1 MQASELPEY
10 RRIRA
15 EDRWKEATAFRDA
28 ERLRL
33 RAAGRT
39 RQQACDESWLLMLK
53 KFPPV
58 AKGSVRAAGRVE
70 PARLGL
76 PWQDR
81 SGLGWYAWLGGDS
94 GPRQL
99 LKLGDTEEKARV
111 VWWVLKNSLKAGQS
125 MLKSPESTQRT
136 VQELV
141 EVSPERV
148 EKRLR
153 ELGWSVERPTA

>member
-15 EDRWKEATAFRDA
+15 EGRWKEATAFRDA

-33 RAAGRT
+33 REAGRT

-81 SGLGWYAWLGGDS
+81 SGRSGFGRGARSHASGGRPAPS
-94 GPRQL
+94 YGQ
-99 LKLGDTEEKARV
+99 ARFF
-111 VWWVLKNSLKAGQS
+111 W
-125 MLKSPESTQRT
+125 R
-136 VQELV
+136 
-141 EVSPERV
+141 
-148 EKRLR
+148 
-153 ELGWSVERPTA
+153 RPV

>member
-15 EDRWKEATAFRDA
+15 EGRWKEATAYRDA

-33 RAAGRT
+33 REAGRT
-39 RQQACDESWLLMLK
+39 RQQACDESWLLLLK

-76 PWQDR
+76 PWHDR
-81 SGLGWYAWLGGDS
+81 GGAGWYAWLGAS
-94 GPRQL
+94 PRQL
-99 LKLGDTEEKARV
+99 VKLGDDEQKARV
-111 VWWVLKNSLKAGQS
+111 VWLVLKHALEAGQS

-136 VQELV
+136 IEELV
-141 EVSPERV
+141 AVAPELV

-153 ELGWSVERPTA
+153 ERGWSVTRPTE

>member
-15 EDRWKEATAFRDA
+15 EGRWKEAAAFRDA

-33 RAAGRT
+33 REAGRT

-81 SGLGWYAWLGGDS
+81 DGAAWWAWLGGS
-94 GPRQL
+94 PRQL
-99 LKLGDTEEKARV
+99 VKLGDTEPAARV
-111 VWWVLKNSLKAGQS
+111 VWHVLKIGLAAGQAT
-125 MLKSPESTQRT
+125 LKLPAGIQRT
-136 VQELV
+136 LDELLA
-141 EVSPERV
+141 VSPERV